1 MRKIDEGEP
10 VVTEWVWGVQTERGT
25 QSEEIGIDM
34 DEGRRQKQ
42 RFLNVTHYN
51 EAM

>member
-1 MRKIDEGEP
+1 M
-10 VVTEWVWGVQTERGT
+10 TEWVWGVQTERRT